1 MSQILLSAKVKYLC
15 LLLNIFG
22 ISLQKKIVFMILD
35 KNTAEKKM
43 RRMAM
48 EIAERNHDKSSLI
61 LIGIKENG
69 IFIAAKIAE
78 FLKPNFSGEIEII
91 ELSMDKRNPGE
102 IVLSKSVDFNNKSVL
117 LIDDVANSGS
127 TMLYAMKPLLEFH
140 PSQIETVILVER
152 THKKFPVAVNYV
164 GLSVATTQQENIIVE
179 VESGLVTKAYIV
191 NSSH

>member
-1 MSQILLSAKVKYLC
+1 MKYFRNFVAEKLV
-15 LLLNIFG
+15 I
-22 ISLQKKIVFMILD
+22 MILD
-35 KNTAEKKM
+35 KSIAEKKM

-69 IFIAAKIAE
+69 IFIAEKIAE
-78 FLKPNFSGEIEII
+78 FLKPNFAGEIDII

-102 IVLSKSVDFNNKSVL
+102 IVLSQSVDFNGKSVL

-127 TMLYAMKPLLEFH
+127 TMLYAMKPLLAFH
-140 PSQIETVILVER
+140 PAQIETVILVER

-179 VESGLVTKAYIV
+179 VESGVVTKAYIV
-191 NSSH
+191 NSSL

>member
-1 MSQILLSAKVKYLC
+1 MKYFRNFVAEKLV
-15 LLLNIFG
+15 I
-22 ISLQKKIVFMILD
+22 MILD
-35 KNTAEKKM
+35 KSTAEKKM

-48 EIAERNHDKSSLI
+48 EIAERNHDKTSLI

-69 IFIAAKIAE
+69 IFIAEKIAE
-78 FLKPNFSGEIEII
+78 FLKPNFAGDIDVI

-102 IVLSKSVDFNNKSVL
+102 ITLSKSIDFNNKSIL

-127 TMLYAMKPLLEFH
+127 TMLYAMKPLLDFH
-140 PSQIETVILVER
+140 PAQIETVILVER

-179 VESGLVTKAYIV
+179 VESGEVSKAFIV
-191 NSSH
+191 KSSH

>member
-1 MSQILLSAKVKYLC
+1 
-15 LLLNIFG
+15 
-22 ISLQKKIVFMILD
+22 MILD
-35 KNTAEKKM
+35 KSTAEKKM

-140 PSQIETVILVER
+140 TAHIETVILVER

>member
-1 MSQILLSAKVKYLC
+1 
-15 LLLNIFG
+15 
-22 ISLQKKIVFMILD
+22 MILD
-35 KNTAEKKM
+35 KSTAEKKM

-69 IFIAAKIAE
+69 IFIASKIAE
-78 FLKPNFSGEIEII
+78 FLKPNFAGNIDII

-102 IVLSKSVDFNNKSVL
+102 IILSKSIDFNGKSIL

-127 TMLYAMKPLLEFH
+127 TMLYAMKPLLDFH
-140 PSQIETVILVER
+140 PFQIETVILVER
-152 THKKFPVAVNYV
+152 THKKFPVAVDYV

-179 VESGLVTKAYIV
+179 VESGIVTKAFIV
-191 NSSH
+191 NASH

>member
-1 MSQILLSAKVKYLC
+1 
-15 LLLNIFG
+15 
-22 ISLQKKIVFMILD
+22 MILD
-35 KNTAEKKM
+35 KSTAEKKM

-69 IFIAAKIAE
+69 IFIASKIAE
-78 FLKPNFSGEIEII
+78 FLKPNFPGEIEII

-102 IVLSKSVDFNNKSVL
+102 IVLSKSIDFNDKSVL

-127 TMLYAMKPLLEFH
+127 TMLYALKPLLEFH
-140 PSQIETVILVER
+140 PVQIETVILVER
-152 THKKFPVAVNYV
+152 THKKFPLAVNYV

-179 VESGLVTKAYIV
+179 VESGIVTKAYIV

>member
-1 MSQILLSAKVKYLC
+1 MKYFRNFVAEKLV
-15 LLLNIFG
+15 I
-22 ISLQKKIVFMILD
+22 MILD
-35 KNTAEKKM
+35 KSTAEKKM

-69 IFIAAKIAE
+69 IFIAEKIAE
-78 FLKPNFSGEIEII
+78 FLKPNFAGEIDII

-102 IVLSKSVDFNNKSVL
+102 ITLSQTIDFNGQSVI

-140 PSQIETVILVER
+140 PAQIETVILVER

-179 VESGLVTKAYIV
+179 VESGIVSKAYIV
-191 NSSH
+191 NTSH

>member
-1 MSQILLSAKVKYLC
+1 MKYFRNFVAEKLV
-15 LLLNIFG
+15 I
-22 ISLQKKIVFMILD
+22 MILD
-35 KNTAEKKM
+35 KSTAEKKM

-48 EIAERNHDKSSLI
+48 EIAERNHDKTSLI

-69 IFIAAKIAE
+69 IFIASKIAE
-78 FLKPNFSGEIEII
+78 FLMPNFAGEIVII

-102 IVLSKSVDFNNKSVL
+102 IVLSKSIDFNNKSIL

-140 PSQIETVILVER
+140 PAQIETVILVER

-179 VESGLVTKAYIV
+179 VESGIVTKAYIV
-191 NSSH
+191 NSSL

>member
-1 MSQILLSAKVKYLC
+1 LTVLDQNFRTPKIADIRK
-15 LLLNIFG
+15 NIG
-22 ISLQKKIVFMILD
+22 LI
-35 KNTAEKKM
+35 AEKCKFL
-43 RRMAM
+43 RDRTLEKSLAAAYYSHDFKSTKKNLDDASN
-48 EIAERNHDKSSLI
+48 ELLKSINFLCER
-61 LIGIKENG
+61 
-69 IFIAAKIAE
+69 
-78 FLKPNFSGEIEII
+78 FLK
-91 ELSMDKRNPGE
+91 
-102 IVLSKSVDFNNKSVL
+102 NNKSVL

>member
-1 MSQILLSAKVKYLC
+1 MTEKLS
-15 LLLNIFG
+15 I
-22 ISLQKKIVFMILD
+22 MILD
-35 KNTAEKKM
+35 KDTAEKKM

-69 IFIAAKIAE
+69 IFIAHKIAE
-78 FLKPNFSGEIEII
+78 FLKPNFVGDIDII

-102 IVLSKSVDFNNKSVL
+102 IVLSKSIDFNGQSVI

-140 PSQIETVILVER
+140 PAQIETVILVER

-179 VESGLVTKAYIV
+179 VESGEVSKAYIV
-191 NSSH
+191 NTSH

>member
-1 MSQILLSAKVKYLC
+1 MFTINYFRNFVAEKLV
-15 LLLNIFG
+15 I
-22 ISLQKKIVFMILD
+22 MILD
-35 KNTAEKKM
+35 KSTAEKKM

-69 IFIAAKIAE
+69 IFIAEKIAE
-78 FLKPNFSGEIEII
+78 FLKPNFAGEIDII
-91 ELSMDKRNPGE
+91 ELSMDKRNPVD
-102 IVLSKSVDFNNKSVL
+102 IALSKSIDFNGKSVL

-127 TMLYAMKPLLEFH
+127 TMLFAMKPLLNFH
-140 PSQIETVILVER
+140 PAQIETLILVER

-164 GLSVATTQQENIIVE
+164 GLSVATTKQENIIVE
-179 VESGLVTKAYIV
+179 VDSGEVTKAYIL

>member
-1 MSQILLSAKVKYLC
+1 
-15 LLLNIFG
+15 
-22 ISLQKKIVFMILD
+22 MILD
-35 KNTAEKKM
+35 KSTAEKKM

-102 IVLSKSVDFNNKSVL
+102 IVLSKSVDFNNKSIL

-179 VESGLVTKAYIV
+179 VESGVVSKAFIV
-191 NSSH
+191 NASH

>member
-1 MSQILLSAKVKYLC
+1 MKYFRNFVAEKLV
-15 LLLNIFG
+15 I
-22 ISLQKKIVFMILD
+22 MILD
-35 KNTAEKKM
+35 KSTAEKKM

-48 EIAERNHDKSSLI
+48 EIAERNHNKSSLI

-69 IFIAAKIAE
+69 IFIAKKIAE
-78 FLKPNFSGEIEII
+78 FLKPNFTGTIDII

-102 IVLSKSVDFNNKSVL
+102 ISLSKSVDFNDKSVL
-117 LIDDVANSGS
+117 LIDDVANSGN

-140 PSQIETVILVER
+140 PAQVETVILVER

-179 VESGLVTKAYIV
+179 VDSGIVTKAYRV